1 MCGLFHTYPQTGN
14 KVMLFALGAED
25 LGQRE
30 GWLFIEISA
39 GAFVDEWLSLEF
51 QTNRAGDK
59 I

>member
-1 MCGLFHTYPQTGN
+1 
-14 KVMLFALGAED
+14 MLFALGAED